1 MNAIIAVLEE
11 KGSIAFLEMF
21 PVQPQT
27 RDIVVSFL
35 ALLELMKMN
44 LVRAV
49 QNAQNG
55 TIRLFYQ

>member
-1 MNAIIAVLEE
+1 VEIFAQD
-11 KGSIAFLEMF
+11 
-21 PVQPQT
+21 PHR
-27 RDIVVSFL
+27 RDIIVTFL

-49 QNAQNG
+49 QNAAGG